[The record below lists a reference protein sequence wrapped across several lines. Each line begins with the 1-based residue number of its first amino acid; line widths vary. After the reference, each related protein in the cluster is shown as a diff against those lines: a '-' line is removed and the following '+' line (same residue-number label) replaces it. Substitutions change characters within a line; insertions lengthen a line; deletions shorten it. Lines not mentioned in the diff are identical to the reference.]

1 MCYDKGRN
9 HGGVETMDVKKEL
22 LLRSAAR
29 LYSVGIDLEGARERI
44 RQLVDRKADYES
56 CEMIQAVQDY
66 TEIKKLWHDLE
77 EEYLALRRE
86 ITGES
91 C

>member
-1 MCYDKGRN
+1 
-9 HGGVETMDVKKEL
+9 MDVKKEL

>member
-1 MCYDKGRN
+1 
-9 HGGVETMDVKKEL
+9 MDVKKEL

-86 ITGES
+86 ITGDS

>member
-1 MCYDKGRN
+1 
-9 HGGVETMDVKKEL
+9 MDVKKEL

-66 TEIKKLWHDLE
+66 TEIKKLWHDFE
-77 EEYLALRRE
+77 EEYLGTLPYAGRLRE
-86 ITGES
+86 NLVKAFLKYE
-91 C
+91 

>member
-1 MCYDKGRN
+1 
-9 HGGVETMDVKKEL
+9 MDVKKEL

-44 RQLVDRKADYES
+44 RQHVDRKADYES